1 MNAIV
6 FQELRETRGLAYNAG
21 AFYSIPARKEN
32 PHYWMEHII
41 SQNDKMAECISTFK
55 DITDNMP
62 QTEANFNIA
71 KQGILKNIASE
82 RTTKMSIIYKYLA
95 AKQIGIDYDINKT
108 IYETVPSMT
117 LQNLVDF
124 EQKNIKGKP
133 LHYIILGNEKELDMK
148 FLEQTAPVKRVT
160 LEDIFGY

>member
-1 MNAIV
+1 
-6 FQELRETRGLAYNAG
+6 
-21 AFYSIPARKEN
+21 
-32 PHYWMEHII
+32 
-41 SQNDKMAECISTFK
+41 
-55 DITDNMP
+55 
-62 QTEANFNIA
+62 
-71 KQGILKNIASE
+71 
-82 RTTKMSIIYKYLA
+82 
-95 AKQIGIDYDINKT
+95 
-108 IYETVPSMT
+108 MT